1 MSKKCHV
8 VLNSAGIRELLKSSE
23 IQSVLNETAETVA
36 RRAGEGYEAVPGT
49 LGKTRANVRVQA
61 ATKEANKDN
70 LENNTL
76 LKALGR

>member
-1 MSKKCHV
+1 MSKRCHV
-8 VLNSAGIRELLKSSE
+8 VLNSAGIRDLLKSAE
-23 IQSVLNETAETVA
+23 IQSVLNETAGEVA

-49 LGKTRANVRVQA
+49 LGKTRANARVQA
-61 ATKEANKDN
+61 ATNEAKKDN